1 MKDSEK
7 TPRGAENMTGRHEPD
22 KMCTKIA
29 IIGLGKVGTAVGYL
43 LKSAGYAVVA
53 VADPSD
59 ASIATGTK
67 YTGGTVYP
75 TPSQAAAHASCI
87 FITTTDD
94 IIKPVCDAI
103 TKDGAVGPDK
113 IVVHMSG
120 AGGLDLLE
128 SARTSG
134 AFVASIHPI
143 QTFATID
150 GAIDTIPGSSFGISA
165 QEEIKEWSRRVV
177 EDLGGTPFFIDDEDK
192 PLYHAAACIA
202 SNYLVTLMN
211 IVVEIYQSIGLSREE
226 SIKAFWPLVTGT
238 IKNIPV
244 HGTIQALT
252 GPIAR
257 GDAGTIRKHHEAF
270 RKKLPHLLDFYQE
283 MGRFTVDIALKKGT
297 LSPDGAQ
304 DIKQLLRGE
313 TNDE

>member
-1 MKDSEK
+1 
-7 TPRGAENMTGRHEPD
+7 MTALHTSND
-22 KMCTKIA
+22 KHTKIT
-29 IIGLGKVGTAVGYL
+29 IIGMGKVGTAVGYL

-53 VADPSD
+53 VAGRSD
-59 ASIATGTK
+59 ASIASGAK
-67 YTGGTVYP
+67 YTGGTP
-75 TPSQAAAHASCI
+75 HANPAQAAAKASCI

-94 IIKPVCDAI
+94 AIKPVCDTI
-103 TKDGAVGPDK
+103 SMEGAVGPDK

-128 SARTSG
+128 SARASG

-150 GAIDTIPGSSFGISA
+150 SAIDTIPGSSFGITA
-165 QEEIKEWSRRVV
+165 QEEIKAWCLQVV
-177 EDLGGTPFFIDDEDK
+177 KDLGGIPFFITEEDK

-202 SNYLVTLMN
+202 SNYLVTLIN

-226 SIKAFWPLVTGT
+226 SINAFWPLVVGT
-238 IKNIPV
+238 IKNIPL

-257 GDAGTIRKHHEAF
+257 GDVGTVQKHHEAF
-270 RKKLPHLLDFYQE
+270 RNKLPHLLSFYQE
-283 MGRFTVDIALKKGT
+283 MGLLAVDIALKKGT
-297 LSPDGAQ
+297 LSSDGAEN
-304 DIKQLLRGE
+304 IKQLLMGGM
-313 TNDE
+313 TNE